1 MFRANL
7 IPLLCWRERLP
18 PKFYRNNDPKE
29 YGRFGK
35 FLEIILNDFT
45 ESFSD
50 PDLGTTFEII

>member
-18 PKFYRNNDPKE
+18 PKFYRNNDSKE
-29 YGRFGK
+29 FGRFGK
-35 FLEIILNDFT
+35 FLGIIFLDFT